1 MKTAIVSHV
10 AYSDESYHNRGR
22 YRSIAVVTLEAGR
35 SESFDGVLCD
45 LLRDCQVNEFKFQK
59 LRQARYRFAAQ
70 KIADFVV
77 ERALCGA
84 LRVDAVI
91 WDIEDSRHKIL
102 GRDDV
107 ANLQRMYYHLLKN
120 ALGRWPG
127 DNSWAL
133 YPDRN
138 SALNWE
144 VVSDYLGIAG
154 AALSSSIQE
163 PTLFRD
169 RLGQEFCIE
178 EIQEAD
184 SKGNPLCQVA
194 DLLAGM
200 SVFSRQ
206 RFTAYRCWKDQQ
218 RRQLRLFPDDTAV
231 SLSNSDEERCRVLE
245 YLNASCKEHKLG
257 VSLKTRQG
265 LWTPDPTNPINFWFY
280 EPQHPEDEA
289 PKRGDT

>member
-84 LRVDAVI
+84 LRVDVVI
-91 WDIEDSRHKIL
+91 WDTEDSRHKIL

-120 ALGRWPG
+120 ALRRWPG

-144 VVSDYLGIAG
+144 IVSDYLGVAG

-184 SKGNPLCQVA
+184 SKENPLCQVA

-206 RFTAYRCWKDQQ
+206 RFTAYRCWKEQQ
-218 RRQLRLFPDDTAV
+218 RRQLRLFPDDPAV

-280 EPQHPEDEA
+280 EPQHPEDKA
-289 PKRGDT
+289 PTRSPD